1 MLVFRIAGVLV
12 AIALGVCVV
21 LWLTTGER
29 KWLRYAWHIFRV
41 ALALLVG
48 FLLLL
53 FGERLLVAR
62 GVVVDELAERS
73 AGGRV
78 AHARVQSAQRIEPGC
93 GQFHSL
99 LPFRVKELAPQRGWL
114 HPYGN

>member
-12 AIALGVCVV
+12 AIALGTCVV
-21 LWLTTGER
+21 LWAATGDR

-41 ALALLVG
+41 ALVLLVG

-53 FGERLLVAR
+53 FGERLLVA
-62 GVVVDELAERS
+62 GVVSDQVAERA
-73 AGGRV
+73 AGRRV
-78 AHARVQSAQRIEPGC
+78 AHAHVQRAQRREPGC

-99 LPFRVKELAPQRGWL
+99 LPFALKDLPPERGWL